1 MAPWGRGGSRAARA
15 CLPESSARPAAA
27 TPGGPAREARLGSG
41 SNGSHESGGR
51 RLVSVVFSAA
61 QDVVYVA
68 LGVLLAVTAAIM
80 LVRGGVELVHLA
92 RGEVDVRGIVAV
104 LDRILLALM
113 VVELLYTVQVS
124 FRERALVPQ
133 PFLLVALIAAV
144 RRILVITAEF
154 SAQAGIDERL
164 FRHVM
169 WELALLTVL
178 VLVLVGSL
186 LLLQRAP
193 PERSARSHH
202 D

>member
-1 MAPWGRGGSRAARA
+1 MNDERKEAGAR
-15 CLPESSARPAAA
+15 RVV
-27 TPGGPAREARLGSG
+27 T
-41 SNGSHESGGR
+41 
-51 RLVSVVFSAA
+51 VVFSAV
-61 QDVVYVA
+61 QDAVYVV

-80 LVRGGVELVHLA
+80 LVQAGVDLA
-92 RGEVDVRGIVAV
+92 RTAARGMDVRGIVAV

-124 FRERALVPQ
+124 FREHALVPE

-154 SAQAGIDERL
+154 SAQEGIDEDV

-178 VLVLVGSL
+178 IVVLVASLVVLHRKTASD
-186 LLLQRAP
+186 QM
-193 PERSARSHH
+193 ARSHH
-202 D
+202 G